1 MKKSTLLVALAFAA
15 GTLHAGAAH
24 AQVFGQYGGA
34 PPLGV
39 NARLFGAYAS
49 FTESESE
56 LLTQLRLSFYPNV
69 DFGFQGGLS
78 RVSVENRSRTSVKI
92 GGDFKALVARS
103 GEAFPADLSLGAA
116 IGISSAEDFTVLGVG
131 PSLVFSRTYGSGGAT
146 LTPYLGAMLLFTRAD
161 IDAAS
166 NDTDVSLPLRFG
178 AEYAP
183 NPDVR
188 LLLELQ
194 VSVSDQVSDDLKLA
208 LGANFPF

>member
-1 MKKSTLLVALAFAA
+1 MKKSALLVVLALAA
-15 GTLHAGAAH
+15 GMLHAGAAR

-34 PPLGV
+34 RPLGV

-56 LLTQLRLSFYPNV
+56 LMGQLRLSFYPNV

-78 RVSVENRSRTSVKI
+78 RVSVADRSRTSVKI
-92 GGDFKALVARS
+92 GGDFKALAVRS
-103 GEAFPADLSLGAA
+103 GESFPADLSLGAA
-116 IGISSAEDFTVLGVG
+116 IGISSAEDFTLLGVG
-131 PSLVFSRTYGSGGAT
+131 PSVVVSRTLGSNGAT
-146 LTPYLGAMLLFTRAD
+146 LTPYLGALLLFTRAD
-161 IDAAS
+161 IDEAS

-183 NPDVR
+183 NPDLR

-194 VSVSDQVSDDLKLA
+194 VSVSDQVNDDLKLV